1 MKSQNIWRYGT
12 SGFWELHILP
22 FLPYGNG
29 QIARMST
36 KAHIGDTP
44 IFHKH
49 PWEEEWT
56 QIKTGPTIGEQWK
69 STSYF
74 PLYTLFNRDPC
85 FIVYEIIP
93 TKLGSIIP
101 YIPQTTRS
109 PFVIAHKIIEKT
121 ENESKAG
128 HIDIAA
134 NILWTLPFLSAS
146 EIAKLVIFPLLAICS
161 CVATGAPESKLHLFS
176 CKVAV
181 LPFRRVWRLDV
192 EEPKTAQQFEGW
204 WEFSFH
210 SLQCQCGLGKLL
222 PTNGHISRF
231 FFSLHTHTQWTTAA
245 WGQQAV
251 KLLHLNFSCSI
262 HVRVSVQIEESI
274 HYLLTG
280 DCLGPHD
287 GHVGCLDQLRPY

>member
-29 QIARMST
+29 QITRMST

-109 PFVIAHKIIEKT
+109 PFVIAHKIIEKNGKRMQSRT
-121 ENESKAG
+121 HRYRRQYPLDFAISLRIRDCKAC
-128 HIDIAA
+128 HFPIAS
-134 NILWTLPFLSAS
+134 NLQLCSHGGSRVKTSSFLLQSCR
-146 EIAKLVIFPLLAICS
+146 FAIPKG
-161 CVATGAPESKLHLFS
+161 VALG
-176 CKVAV
+176 C
-181 LPFRRVWRLDV
+181 RR
-192 EEPKTAQQFEGW
+192 A
-204 WEFSFH
+204 
-210 SLQCQCGLGKLL
+210 
-222 PTNGHISRF
+222 
-231 FFSLHTHTQWTTAA
+231 
-245 WGQQAV
+245 
-251 KLLHLNFSCSI
+251 
-262 HVRVSVQIEESI
+262 
-274 HYLLTG
+274 
-280 DCLGPHD
+280 
-287 GHVGCLDQLRPY
+287 

>member
-29 QIARMST
+29 QITRMST

-101 YIPQTTRS
+101 GPLPKNNQFFFHSKKIGVLRSKKPKRKCEMFGSCQPMYLRQMFETTFSHKPHIP
-109 PFVIAHKIIEKT
+109 
-121 ENESKAG
+121 
-128 HIDIAA
+128 IDIYTSWVSM
-134 NILWTLPFLSAS
+134 IYRYLLRVQVPLPSFTR
-146 EIAKLVIFPLLAICS
+146 C
-161 CVATGAPESKLHLFS
+161 
-176 CKVAV
+176 
-181 LPFRRVWRLDV
+181 LDV
-192 EEPKTAQQFEGW
+192 FGASKDFVHLIRGFGSEYFCLLFANSRSSKISIWYIINVGSVAGL
-204 WEFSFH
+204 
-210 SLQCQCGLGKLL
+210 SLSQM
-222 PTNGHISRF
+222 
-231 FFSLHTHTQWTTAA
+231 
-245 WGQQAV
+245 
-251 KLLHLNFSCSI
+251 LN
-262 HVRVSVQIEESI
+262 VW
-274 HYLLTG
+274 
-280 DCLGPHD
+280 
-287 GHVGCLDQLRPY
+287 